1 MQVFFVNESR
11 TAKKRLFTHYPLLFY
26 ADCGKI
32 IQIAA
37 QNSTGN
43 AAAPFPQMSERRET
57 MQIHQ
62 SAEDYLEA
70 ILILKNQKGAV
81 RSIDIAV
88 HMNYS
93 KPSISRAV
101 SLLRENG
108 YIVVDKDGYITL
120 TDAGMEIA
128 SRIYERHEL
137 IRKWLIKIGVPEEVA
152 AQDACKMEHD
162 LSVVTFERMKAY
174 IQKTLEG

>member
-1 MQVFFVNESR
+1 
-11 TAKKRLFTHYPLLFY
+11 
-26 ADCGKI
+26 
-32 IQIAA
+32 
-37 QNSTGN
+37 
-43 AAAPFPQMSERRET
+43 

-88 HMNYS
+88 FKNYS

-108 YIVVDKDGYITL
+108 YILVDKDGYITL
-120 TDAGMEIA
+120 TESGMEIA
-128 SRIYERHEL
+128 SKIYERHEL
-137 IRKWLIKIGVPEEVA
+137 IREWLIHIGVPEEIA
-152 AQDACKMEHD
+152 AEDACKMEHD
-162 LSVVTFERMKAY
+162 LSAVTFEKMKEFVFKAMEENHG
-174 IQKTLEG
+174 TV

>member
-1 MQVFFVNESR
+1 
-11 TAKKRLFTHYPLLFY
+11 
-26 ADCGKI
+26 
-32 IQIAA
+32 
-37 QNSTGN
+37 
-43 AAAPFPQMSERRET
+43 

-108 YIVVDKDGYITL
+108 YILVDKDGYITL

-128 SRIYERHEL
+128 SRIY
-137 IRKWLIKIGVPEEVA
+137 
-152 AQDACKMEHD
+152 
-162 LSVVTFERMKAY
+162 
-174 IQKTLEG
+174 

>member
-1 MQVFFVNESR
+1 
-11 TAKKRLFTHYPLLFY
+11 
-26 ADCGKI
+26 
-32 IQIAA
+32 
-37 QNSTGN
+37 
-43 AAAPFPQMSERRET
+43 

-108 YIVVDKDGYITL
+108 YILVDKDGYITL

-137 IRKWLIKIGVPEEVA
+137 IRKWLIKIGVP
-152 AQDACKMEHD
+152 
-162 LSVVTFERMKAY
+162 
-174 IQKTLEG
+174 

>member
-1 MQVFFVNESR
+1 
-11 TAKKRLFTHYPLLFY
+11 
-26 ADCGKI
+26 
-32 IQIAA
+32 
-37 QNSTGN
+37 
-43 AAAPFPQMSERRET
+43 

-88 HMNYS
+88 FKNYS

-108 YIVVDKDGYITL
+108 YILVDKDGYITL
-120 TDAGMEIA
+120 TESGMEIA

-137 IRKWLIKIGVPEEVA
+137 IREWLIHIGVPADIA
-152 AQDACKMEHD
+152 AEDACKMEHD
-162 LSVVTFERMKAY
+162 LSAVTFEKMKEFVFKAMEESHGT
-174 IQKTLEG
+174 I